1 MDKKLRI
8 AVISL
13 NTEEKNL
20 SQYYN
25 SQAEGL
31 AKAFAR
37 AGHDA
42 IVYHLIPDLEQEV
55 EIVQES
61 INRHR

>member
-42 IVYHLIPDLEQEV
+42 IVYHLIPD
-55 EIVQES
+55 
-61 INRHR
+61 